1 MTGNRYDPLT
11 SRGNSSLRGG
21 KRSSSRRT
29 PSHPP
34 RSNRPSRRSNP
45 PSHYTSTI
53 HASTSSTA
61 NPTPVSS
68 TPPVT
73 IPSSISSGNIN
84 KMSLPASQPPLLP
97 TRAPR
102 RRRPLQMVYID
113 NVSACLNAVN
123 RLSHHQR
130 IALDCEGV
138 ALSRTGKLCLLQ
150 VASPDCIYLFDL
162 ISAETPA
169 EELMNQGGLKRLL
182 ERHDVYKVTH
192 DCRHDSD
199 ALFHQFNV
207 KLGPVIDTQVVF
219 AVLRRV
225 RGMPACLPV
234 SLRTLLKK
242 FAGASE
248 NELIMKNEIK
258 GNMTEDE
265 GFWLKRPL
273 SPQAIKYARM
283 DVEYLLQVT
292 QLLARYID
300 AADKT
305 AWKDVLEESQKYLKV
320 FRDDPHGPRK
330 AQQQYE
336 QMARVARRQR
346 IAFEQQ
352 KRVQGHRENDPMRKF
367 SLNVERVIQS
377 IKT

>member
-21 KRSSSRRT
+21 KRTSSRRT

-34 RSNRPSRRSNP
+34 RSNRPSRRTNP
-45 PSHYTSTI
+45 PNHYTSTI

-61 NPTPVSS
+61 IPTPVSS
-68 TPPVT
+68 TPPVN

-84 KMSLPASQPPLLP
+84 KMSLPSSQPLLP

-113 NVSACLNAVN
+113 HVSACLNAVN
-123 RLSHHQR
+123 RLSHHQK

-150 VASPDCIYLFDL
+150 MASPDCIYLFDL

-169 EELMNQGGLKRLL
+169 EQLMNQGGLKGLL
-182 ERHDVYKVTH
+182 ERSDVYKVTH

-248 NELIMKNEIK
+248 SELIMKNEIK

-273 SPQAIKYARM
+273 SQQAIKYARM

-320 FRDDPHGPRK
+320 FRDDSHGPRK

-352 KRVQGHRENDPMRKF
+352 KRVQSHRENDPMKKF
-367 SLNVERVIQS
+367 SFNVERVVQS